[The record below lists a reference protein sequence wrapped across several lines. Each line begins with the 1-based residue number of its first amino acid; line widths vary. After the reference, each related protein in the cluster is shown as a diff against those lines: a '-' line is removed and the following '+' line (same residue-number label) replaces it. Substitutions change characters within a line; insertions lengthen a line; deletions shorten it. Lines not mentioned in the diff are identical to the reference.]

1 MPKRNFEQG
10 IGLLLLVQLPAGFS
24 DVALV
29 DDVVSLED
37 LTGLVP
43 ADLHRYA
50 FRHAELAQIPHTGP
64 AKIVEDQANV
74 LELLMKK

>member
-1 MPKRNFEQG
+1 
-10 IGLLLLVQLPAGFS
+10 
-24 DVALV
+24 
-29 DDVVSLED
+29 
-37 LTGLVP
+37 VP